1 MNEINNEKI
10 GKLMIILCT
19 LATFLVGAA
28 VFDAGG
34 INCVLIISNVTVL
47 YHIIFELVNS
57 RKQNKMEDNKNG

>member
-1 MNEINNEKI
+1 MNEKI
-10 GKLMIILCT
+10 ITLVAVLIT

-47 YHIIFELVNS
+47 YHIIFELTNS

>member
-19 LATFLVGAA
+19 LAVFLVGAA
-28 VFDAGG
+28 IFDAGG
-34 INCVLIISNVTVL
+34 LTSVLVVSNITVL
-47 YHIIFELVNS
+47 YYIIFELTNS